1 MRRSIAAFAFVLLP
15 LAAKA
20 ETVSR
25 WVQLGPGGA
34 AQARVLVTD
43 EKCPTIEIDG
53 AQSPMQERAAPDAAF
68 AVRLC
73 SADLPKDA
81 KSVSIMGAAL
91 PVPVSAPQRIL
102 VLGDTGCRI
111 KGKTVQACN
120 DPAKWPFPALAA
132 TAAATKPDLI
142 IHVGDY
148 LYRESACPAGDA
160 RCAGSPSG
168 DDWPAWNADFFA
180 PAAPLLAAAPMVFV
194 RGNHEDC
201 PRSGAGFLRLMGPNA
216 DAHLPCAH
224 LAPYA
229 VPIGGVT
236 LAVMDDADAPDE
248 MPDLRLVS
256 EYRAD
261 FRIPLSAKLG
271 TEPLSITM
279 HRPIW
284 GAVTGPL
291 GLTVGGNATIIA
303 SLDKNALKPVS
314 LMLSGHIH
322 AFEVLNYKGNVPPQ
336 ILAGNSGDNPRSRA
350 HRSVQASIF
359 RGQYVT
365 DGLARNA
372 FGFLL
377 MTRGDKGWNVEV
389 HNADGALAMTCVFAN
404 GRVDCPK

>member
-1 MRRSIAAFAFVLLP
+1 MRRFIAAFVFVLLP

-43 EKCPTIEIDG
+43 EKCPAIEIDG
-53 AQSPMQERAAPDAAF
+53 AQVAMQERAAPDAAF

-216 DAHLPCAH
+216 DAHMPCAH

-248 MPDLRLVS
+248 VPDLRLVS

-261 FRIPLSAKLG
+261 FASLAKLG
-271 TEPLSITM
+271 TEPLWITM

-303 SLDKNALKPVS
+303 SLDKDALKPVS

-336 ILAGNSGDNPRSRA
+336 ILAGNSGDNLDPAPTDLSGIDL
-350 HRSVQASIF
+350 S
-359 RGQYVT
+359 GQYVT

-377 MTRGDKGWNVEV
+377 MTRSDKGWNVEV